1 MTRVIRIVERL
12 SQPGRS
18 TFDVF
23 EWTQCA
29 DGWEVSFDIGEVSD
43 RDTALTLARY
53 CAEMDPDVVL
63 HCAEVVDL
71 SKRRR
76 TA

>member
-1 MTRVIRIVERL
+1 MTRVICIVERL

-18 TFDVF
+18 IFDVF

-29 DGWEVSFDIGEVSD
+29 DGWEVSFDIGEFTD
-43 RDTALTLARY
+43 RDTALALARY
-53 CAEMDPDVVL
+53 CAELDADVVL

-76 TA
+76 TG